1 MEQNEFKQDLKID
14 IESLDVEATVQA
26 ELYFKWASLAS
37 EAREAMD
44 MAKLNL
50 EITEAKLSAKVRQK
64 PAEFGVRKVTEGSI
78 AIAVKTHPDYDA
90 AYKEHIQAKS
100 EYDIL
105 YKAQEAMEQK
115 KRSIE
120 LLVQL
125 HGREYFAGPSVPHT
139 PQELWK
145 EVEKKKGEKLQ
156 NEMVSRT
163 KKRAKIRK
171 RKKS

>member
-14 IESLDVEATVQA
+14 IENLDVEATVQA
-26 ELYFKWASLAS
+26 ELYFKWASLAR
-37 EAREAMD
+37 EAREEMD

-50 EITEAKLSAKVRQK
+50 EITEAKLSKKVREK

-78 AIAVKTHPDYDA
+78 SIAVKTHPDYA
-90 AYKEHIQAKS
+90 EAYKDHIKAKS
-100 EYDIL
+100 EYEIL
-105 YKAQEAMEQK
+105 IKAEQAMEQK

-125 HGREYFAGPSVPHT
+125 HGREYFAGPNAPHT
-139 PQELWK
+139 PGELWK
-145 EVEKKKGEKLQ
+145 KVKEKKGEELQ

-163 KKRAKIRK
+163 KKRSKLRK
-171 RKKS
+171 RKNS